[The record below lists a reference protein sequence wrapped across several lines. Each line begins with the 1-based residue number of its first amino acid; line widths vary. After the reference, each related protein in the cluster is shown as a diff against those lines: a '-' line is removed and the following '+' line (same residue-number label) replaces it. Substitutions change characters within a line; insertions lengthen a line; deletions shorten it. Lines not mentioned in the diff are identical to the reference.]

1 MLILHDAPS
10 GDLSHIQAIGD
21 IEEGFAQFDY
31 VKIEQPTP
39 AASWIGQIV
48 EPNQNI
54 SVVGGR
60 LDPTILHGLR
70 PMQTRPDVQ
79 AVQSAQVFDI
89 LILGQ
94 HCDGQLLTARLRP
107 LPGSKVTKLTASE
120 TAAVIEIPQVE
131 DHEDGSTS

>member
-10 GDLSHIQAIGD
+10 ADLSHIQAIGD
-21 IEEGFAQFDY
+21 VTEGFALFDY
-31 VKIEQPTP
+31 VKIEQAAP

-70 PMQTRPDVQ
+70 LMQTNPDVQ
-79 AVQSAQVFDI
+79 SVQSAQVFDI

-94 HCDGQLLTARLRP
+94 HRDGQLLTPRLRP
-107 LPGSKVTKLTASE
+107 LPGSKVARLTAS
-120 TAAVIEIPQVE
+120 
-131 DHEDGSTS
+131 